1 MLFHGPIL
9 CVFIGWGAHVLPNF
23 RSSINRLQNK
33 RTCIKFAIPF
43 LIRKYK
49 IIQNQKKNKKK
60 IWRKK
65 NENQTIVK
73 APFHVYSYEI
83 VYAWIVNSTRN
94 NNWILDERNVLEE
107 NRLLQVIRNPGRARF
122 NEVTRGYNADP

>member
-1 MLFHGPIL
+1 MKKEK
-9 CVFIGWGAHVLPNF
+9 WKPNHSK
-23 RSSINRLQNK
+23 SSFPR
-33 RTCIKFAIPF
+33 
-43 LIRKYK
+43 
-49 IIQNQKKNKKK
+49 
-60 IWRKK
+60 
-65 NENQTIVK
+65 
-73 APFHVYSYEI
+73 SYEI